1 MIHERQEEVLEL
13 MPAAGEAEQENQE
26 VLFSTLIIWH
36 ESKFSGHFFHF
47 FTLKLLIIAY
57 DIGDWNVEEVGGCE
71 SHSGEKQPALC

>member
-1 MIHERQEEVLEL
+1 MV
-13 MPAAGEAEQENQE
+13 
-26 VLFSTLIIWH
+26 T
-36 ESKFSGHFFHF
+36 FFHF